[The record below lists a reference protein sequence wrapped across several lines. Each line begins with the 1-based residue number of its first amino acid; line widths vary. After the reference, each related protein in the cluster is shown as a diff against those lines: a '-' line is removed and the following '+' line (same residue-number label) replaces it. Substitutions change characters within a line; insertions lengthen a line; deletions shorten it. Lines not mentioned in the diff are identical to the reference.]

1 MPFAL
6 FPEIHL
12 FIHLFIYLFIYL
24 KTIDIV
30 ENVEWRIWQGAAG
43 AGGHVLCVIMTQ
55 ANENRYVIHP

>member
-6 FPEIHL
+6 FPERHL
-12 FIHLFIYLFIYL
+12 FIHLFIYL

-30 ENVEWRIWQGAAG
+30 ENLEWRIWQGAAG